1 VLDRVRAVLL
11 TYSERTAFRIL
22 CLAAVLS
29 ILAPFNRP
37 PVSIFS
43 YLIFAVPLVCISSVL
58 LGNQVFR
65 QFIPHRAR
73 LIPRFASAH
82 FVGALAVILVVV
94 LLLALPFVFA
104 KRAGVLDF
112 AEFQNVSLMVV
123 FASLWFFGLVTFS
136 AIYFSRPEV
145 LFAFIIAGE
154 SERSR
159 AFFFAMLSDPARSLL
174 PLLLVNGIGSIA
186 VVWRV
191 AWVHEGMRENR
202 FRDTKRE
209 RRRLS
214 APPWWSSSTIERT
227 RDQITRPLKRDLWSQ
242 IRHFQ
247 LSLGISE
254 SILKS
259 AALVLVMFWLINIL
273 SRTTQGAQLWSL
285 VLLMPGLKAVS
296 AIKERKNSGL
306 QLEFM
311 LPFSRDELFAR
322 LGGALFLSQLRTW
335 SAYALASFVLSLMPM
350 PGVIN
355 GIPPLLPLLASLAA
369 LFPLFGVAMVGLVR
383 REVKVIYA
391 ATFIMVILMSFV
403 FVVASTA
410 QLALFIIAVACGGA
424 GSIWYSYR
432 RWCRVDM

>member
-1 VLDRVRAVLL
+1 M
-11 TYSERTAFRIL
+11 
-22 CLAAVLS
+22 
-29 ILAPFNRP
+29 LAPFNRP
-37 PVSIFS
+37 PASILS
-43 YLIFAVPLVCISSVL
+43 YLIFAVPLVCIFSVL

-73 LIPRFASAH
+73 LIPRFASVH
-82 FVGALAVILVVV
+82 FVGALAVILVLVV
-94 LLLALPFVFA
+94 LLALPFVFA
-104 KRAGVLDF
+104 ERAGVLGLG
-112 AEFQNVSLMVV
+112 EFQNVSLMVV

-154 SERSR
+154 SERCR

-202 FRDTKRE
+202 FRDTRRE

-214 APPWWSSSTIERT
+214 ALPWWSSSAIERT
-227 RDQITRPLKRDLWSQ
+227 RDQITRPLRRDLWSQ

-247 LSLGISE
+247 LSLGVSE

-259 AALVLVMFWLINIL
+259 AALFLGLFWLINIL

-285 VLLMPGLKAVS
+285 VVLMPGLKAVS

-335 SAYALASFVLSLMPM
+335 SAYALASFVLSVMPM
-350 PGVIN
+350 PGVID
-355 GIPPLLPLLASLAA
+355 GIPSPFPWLASFAA
-369 LFPLFGVAMVGLVR
+369 LFPLFGIAMLGLAAR
-383 REVKVIYA
+383 QVKVIYA
-391 ATFIMVILMSFV
+391 ATVIMAILMSFV

-432 RWCRVDM
+432 RWCRVDL